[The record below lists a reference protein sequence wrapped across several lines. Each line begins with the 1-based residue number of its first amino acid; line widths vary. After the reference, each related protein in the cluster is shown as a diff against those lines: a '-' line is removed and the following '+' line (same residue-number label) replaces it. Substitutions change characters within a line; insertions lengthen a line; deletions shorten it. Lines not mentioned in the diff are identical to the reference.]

1 MIIPIDKP
9 TLKRKEMA
17 AVLQSMVDDS
27 IGPGIYSSDFLSS
40 LSSLLHTKSY
50 SIALRSY
57 IDAIYYSLKSLN
69 LTPHSTVGVTSLS
82 PYVYKSVIERLQ
94 LEVHIIDIDPIT
106 KSFNENELMNSISSI
121 DALLVYEPYGLLS
134 PIDFTQIDLPIIVD
148 ISQSISSGIEEE
160 IRDGIDISILS
171 FEMNDIMS
179 TGGGAA
185 LILHNEEYGNTI
197 KEEITSLYPYIG
209 LSDLN
214 SALGII
220 QIANLSI
227 NLNKRREIYRI
238 YQEASGRNRHEVF
251 AKIDIDYNINAYS
264 FLLTIDGK
272 VEDAIQFA
280 KKYEVSTAL
289 AFENSIIKDKMDRYD
304 LYPVA
309 IVIVGRTIRFPLYP
323 FLSSTDIKKI
333 ERVISQL
340 P

>member
-9 TLKRKEMA
+9 TLKRKDMA

-27 IGPGIYSSDFLSS
+27 IGPGIYSSDFLKD
-40 LSSLLHTKSY
+40 LSSLLHTNSY

-57 IDAIYYSLKSLN
+57 VDAIYYSLKSLN
-69 LTPHSTVGVTSLS
+69 LAPHSTVGVTSLS
-82 PYVYKSVIERLQ
+82 PYLYKIVIERLQ
-94 LEVHIIDIDPIT
+94 LQVHIIDIDPTT
-106 KSFNENELMNSISSI
+106 KSFDETALNNSISTI

-134 PIDFTQIDLPIIVD
+134 ILDYTSFSIPSVVD

-160 IRDGIDISILS
+160 VREGIDILLLS

-185 LILHNEEYGNTI
+185 IIINNDEYAQHI
-197 KEEITSLYPYIG
+197 KDEITSLYPYIG

-220 QIANLSI
+220 QVANSKN
-227 NLNKRREIYRI
+227 NLNKRRDIYSLYR
-238 YQEASGRNRHEVF
+238 EASGRNKHEVF
-251 AKIDIDYNINAYS
+251 AKVDIDYNINGYS
-264 FLLTIDGK
+264 FLLIIDGK
-272 VEDAIQFA
+272 VEEAINFA
-280 KKYEVSTAL
+280 KKYEVSTSL
-289 AFENSIIKDKMDRYD
+289 AFNDTIIKDQLDRYD
-304 LYPVA
+304 VYPVA
-309 IVIVGRTIRFPLYP
+309 IPIIGRTIRFPLYP
-323 FLSSTDIKKI
+323 FLSATDVKKI